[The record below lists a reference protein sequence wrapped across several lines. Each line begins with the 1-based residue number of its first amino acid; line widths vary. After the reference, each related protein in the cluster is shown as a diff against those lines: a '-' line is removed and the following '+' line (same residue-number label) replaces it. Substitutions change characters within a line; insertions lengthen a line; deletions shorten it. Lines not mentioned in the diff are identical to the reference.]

1 MIDFNQ
7 IQEKLNMKLAQGFRT
22 VFYIIAK
29 EVNHTAKKL
38 VVIADSKKIDDCI
51 HNICAGATSGELAK
65 LAEVLH
71 VAGKTLTSI
80 SESIKNEF
88 DNRFPD
94 EDISQCLSEQNEKSE
109 SDFFWNIDESI
120 CERFHKNRFIVDEM
134 LSDYSDSLK
143 IEIENDTK
151 EQLFNYKY
159 QNEKTD
165 HDIHKKQ

>member
-1 MIDFNQ
+1 MFDFNQ
-7 IQEKLNMKLAQGFRT
+7 LQEKLNMKLAQGFRT

-71 VAGKTLTSI
+71 VAAKTLTSI

-94 EDISQCLSEQNEKSE
+94 VDISQCLAEQNEKSE
-109 SDFFWNIDESI
+109 SDPFWNVTESMR
-120 CERFHKNRFIVDEM
+120 ERFHRGGFIVDEM
-134 LSDYSDSLK
+134 INDYENSLK
-143 IEIENDTK
+143 IEIENNTRA
-151 EQLFNYKY
+151 QLFNYKIH
-159 QNEKTD
+159 NLKAD
-165 HDIHKKQ
+165 HDIHNE